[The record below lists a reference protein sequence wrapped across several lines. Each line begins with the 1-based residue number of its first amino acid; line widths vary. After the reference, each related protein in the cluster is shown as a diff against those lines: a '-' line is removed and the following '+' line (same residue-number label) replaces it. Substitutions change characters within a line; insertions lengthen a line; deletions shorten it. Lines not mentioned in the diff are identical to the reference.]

1 MNILNKIFFKTSN
14 IESFQDISSI
24 FETFTFSRIFKKKL
38 EWNIAYIRSSWK
50 NDFDK
55 NKINKIDNPK
65 NRWFADPFVIKRKKL
80 HYIFFEDYSLR
91 NKKGL
96 ISCIEINK
104 KNKSKYFKGVVKEN
118 FHLSFPFV
126 FYYNKNYFM
135 IPESSKNNSVRLYKC
150 VKFPNKWKFVK
161 KIIKNVDLVDPIVFK
176 WKGNWF
182 LVASKAKNEFLYN
195 KLCIYVAKNPL
206 STNWK
211 PLKSNPIIESN
222 ILGRNAGLIK
232 ESNKEIYRISQA
244 YLPGNYGAFISVN
257 KILNI
262 LKDGYNERSIR
273 KIFPTHKKNIKGI
286 HTLNYVKNFTV
297 FDYSKWV

>member
-14 IESFQDISSI
+14 IKSFRDISSI

-55 NKINKIDNPK
+55 NKINKIVNPK

-232 ESNKEIYRISQA
+232 ESNKKIYRISQA

-262 LKDGYNERSIR
+262 LRDGYNERSIK
-273 KIFPTHKKNIKGI
+273 KIFPTYKKNIKGI